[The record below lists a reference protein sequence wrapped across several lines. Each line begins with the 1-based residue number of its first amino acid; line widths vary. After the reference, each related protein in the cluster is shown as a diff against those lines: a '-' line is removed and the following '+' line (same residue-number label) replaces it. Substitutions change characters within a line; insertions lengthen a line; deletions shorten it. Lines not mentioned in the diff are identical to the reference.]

1 MGMTVWCGE
10 TNNSD
15 GPWSITEETP
25 VADVLSRVCF
35 IIAGVLGEMLYARD
49 AFRSGSSLDETVMAQ
64 MVIGGL
70 FEHRPDEFPGVSH
83 PREIW
88 EEIWAQTALILRLNE
103 GPARDLIAKLDR
115 DELVKGKPLRAVL
128 RRVRNIGEVMQ

>member
-70 FEHRPDEFPGVSH
+70 SSTARTSSPASRIPGRS
-83 PREIW
+83 
-88 EEIWAQTALILRLNE
+88 
-103 GPARDLIAKLDR
+103 
-115 DELVKGKPLRAVL
+115 GKRSGRK
-128 RRVRNIGEVMQ
+128 RR